1 MCATSWRCFLSSL
14 EKRGTRLRSSTF
26 ASLPS
31 RIGRTYRLPGP
42 WLRLLGGR
50 RSGDFRRGGGPGG
63 PVARVLG
70 GLAVCVPVL
79 CRRRA
84 ACGDGWVAA
93 VGGLDSGGVLVGA
106 RDGGGGVGLAVVAIA
121 GVARRGG
128 RAVLCGAGRDGAGCD
143 RDGAGGSVA
152 LSLNKLKRLGDA
164 GLVELFEE
172 DRKLWTAM
180 AKDAYSYTR
189 KFVGS
194 EVRPDDVVPT
204 LVPALEV
211 SDRLRTYLAS
221 RKLTQN
227 YWYVWFAELLVDRLW
242 PDLHS

>member
-1 MCATSWRCFLSSL
+1 
-14 EKRGTRLRSSTF
+14 
-26 ASLPS
+26 
-31 RIGRTYRLPGP
+31 
-42 WLRLLGGR
+42 
-50 RSGDFRRGGGPGG
+50 
-63 PVARVLG
+63 
-70 GLAVCVPVL
+70 
-79 CRRRA
+79 
-84 ACGDGWVAA
+84 
-93 VGGLDSGGVLVGA
+93 
-106 RDGGGGVGLAVVAIA
+106 
-121 GVARRGG
+121 
-128 RAVLCGAGRDGAGCD
+128 
-143 RDGAGGSVA
+143 VA

-164 GLVELFEE
+164 GLVELFEV

-189 KFVGS
+189 KFVGA

-242 PDLHS
+242 ADLHS